1 MFSWPTAYTFLDGKM
16 MKIFEA
22 VVEES
27 SEVMN
32 PGQIRGITREG
43 ILVDT
48 GRGVLKIQEIQ
59 MENKKRMR
67 AYDFAQGYRG
77 LIGKVLT

>member
-1 MFSWPTAYTFLDGKM
+1 

-22 VVEES
+22 VVEENC
-27 SEVMN
+27 EAVN
-32 PGQIRGITREG
+32 PGQIRRITREG

-48 GRGVLKIQEIQ
+48 GSGVLKIQAIQ

-67 AYDFAQGYRG
+67 AYDFAQGHRD
-77 LIGKVLT
+77 LTGKMLT